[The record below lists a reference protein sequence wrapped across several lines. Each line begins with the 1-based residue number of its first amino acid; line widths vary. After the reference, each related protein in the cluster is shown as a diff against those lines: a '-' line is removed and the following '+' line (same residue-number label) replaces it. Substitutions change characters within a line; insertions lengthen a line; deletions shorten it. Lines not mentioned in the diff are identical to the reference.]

1 MRKIKP
7 VSLRSVAYSV
17 ALCALIT
24 SPALSDT
31 TTTTPA
37 ATATDVGTVWWSEI
51 VSSNPAQ
58 SRAFYAN
65 VVGWTPKVVAAEDQ
79 SRAPNTGEAEY
90 TLFVQDGNEVA
101 GASQLDSKDP
111 AAARPGWL
119 TYIQVAN
126 VDTAVEQALKNG
138 GRVLKAPYD
147 ATGMGRM
154 AVIADPD
161 GIPVGL
167 VTPAPVTPSH

>member
-1 MRKIKP
+1 MRKIKSG
-7 VSLRSVAYSV
+7 SLRSVAYSV
-17 ALCALIT
+17 ALCALAA

-31 TTTTPA
+31 TTAPTS
-37 ATATDVGTVWWSEI
+37 TADVGTVWWSEI
-51 VSSNPAQ
+51 VSPNPAQ
-58 SRAFYAN
+58 SRAFYSS
-65 VVGWTPKVVAAEDQ
+65 VVGWTPKIVAAEDQ
-79 SRAPNTGEAEY
+79 SRAPNAGEAEY

-101 GASQLDSKDP
+101 GANQLDSKDP

-119 TYIQVAN
+119 TYIQVVN

-138 GRVLKAPYD
+138 GRLLKAPYD

-154 AVIADPD
+154 AVVADPD

-167 VTPAPVTPSH
+167 VTPAAATPSH

>member
-1 MRKIKP
+1 MRKIKSG
-7 VSLRSVAYSV
+7 SLRSVAYSV
-17 ALCALIT
+17 ALCALAA

-31 TTTTPA
+31 TTAPA
-37 ATATDVGTVWWSEI
+37 GTADVGTVWWSEI
-51 VSSNPAQ
+51 VSPNPAQ
-58 SRAFYAN
+58 SRAFYSS
-65 VVGWTPKVVAAEDQ
+65 VVGWTPKIVAAEDQ
-79 SRAPNTGEAEY
+79 SRAPNAGEAEY

-101 GASQLDSKDP
+101 GANQLDSKDP

-119 TYIQVAN
+119 TYIQVVN

-138 GRVLKAPYD
+138 GRLLKAPYD

-154 AVIADPD
+154 AVVADPD

-167 VTPAPVTPSH
+167 VTPAAATPSH

>member
-1 MRKIKP
+1 MRKVGS
-7 VSLRSVAYSV
+7 VSLLSVACSV

-31 TTTTPA
+31 TTGSTPA
-37 ATATDVGTVWWSEI
+37 PNADVGTVWWSEV

-58 SRAFYAN
+58 SRAFYAS
-65 VVGWTPKVVAAEDQ
+65 VVGWTPKIVAAEDQ

-90 TLFVQDGNEVA
+90 TLFIQDGNEVA

-126 VDTAVEQALKNG
+126 VDAAVEQALKNG
-138 GRVLKAPYD
+138 GRLLKGPYD
-147 ATGMGRM
+147 ATGMGRL
-154 AVIADPD
+154 AVISDPD
-161 GIPVGL
+161 GTPVGL
-167 VTPAPVTPSH
+167 VTPAAAAPSH